1 MSFVVR
7 TSAAMAVAAVTG
19 AAVMATP
26 MERPVPPTGDPGSSK
41 LVNLAASSRPLY
53 PWPLALA
60 RDTEPRRT
68 TAAPTATL
76 EEDPAT
82 ADQIDEDFIAFRQ
95 ALRTDFT
102 PFANDLGYLGKQ
114 LYIGFNFGESLVA
127 SLVFNGTDML
137 RGEGV
142 LKNLGE
148 IAWDVVLSAV
158 YIAVDELYLHVPGLP
173 PIVVLPDRAP
183 ADAPIGWRRPLS
195 PQPGRDLVV
204 PVPYVPS
211 EASQTATVDEGDNAA
226 TVDEGDQVETGNIA
240 ESDAAE
246 APPAEQQGDVDD
258 GTDEDL
264 DAQEDVEEL
273 EGPENEEL
281 EGPAAEEPAST
292 DDADADDEGADEP
305 EAGEP
310 AATTAPDSE
319 SGAEGSTDTSGE

>member
-1 MSFVVR
+1 
-7 TSAAMAVAAVTG
+7 
-19 AAVMATP
+19 MATP
-26 MERPVPPTGDPGSSK
+26 VERPEPPTGDPGSSK
-41 LVNLAASSRPLY
+41 LVNLTASSRPLY

-142 LKNLGE
+142 LKNIGE

-173 PIVVLPDRAP
+173 PIVVLPNRAP

-211 EASQTATVDEGDNAA
+211 EASQTLTVDEGDNAA
-226 TVDEGDQVETGNIA
+226 TVGEDDPVEPDDIAGDDDAET
-240 ESDAAE
+240 
-246 APPAEQQGDVDD
+246 PPAEQQGDVDE
-258 GTDEDL
+258 GTDEDV
-264 DAQEDVEEL
+264 DAQADVEEL
-273 EGPENEEL
+273 EGPAE
-281 EGPAAEEPAST
+281 EEPAAT
-292 DDADADDEGADEP
+292 DDADTDEPEAGDADADEP

-310 AATTAPDSE
+310 AATTAPDTE
-319 SGAEGSTDTSGE
+319 SGAEKSTDTSGE

>member
-1 MSFVVR
+1 
-7 TSAAMAVAAVTG
+7 
-19 AAVMATP
+19 MATP
-26 MERPVPPTGDPGSSK
+26 VERPTPAAGDPGSSK
-41 LVNLAASSRPLY
+41 LVNLTASSLPLY

-60 RDTEPRRT
+60 RDTEPRRSAT
-68 TAAPTATL
+68 APTA
-76 EEDPAT
+76 EVDEDPAT
-82 ADQIDEDFIAFRQ
+82 ADQIDQDFIAFRQ
-95 ALRTDFT
+95 AMRTDFT

-183 ADAPIGWRRPLS
+183 ADAPIGWRRPLP

-211 EASQTATVDEGDNAA
+211 EAPQPLTVDEDDQGEADDIAEGA
-226 TVDEGDQVETGNIA
+226 EGDDAET
-240 ESDAAE
+240 
-246 APPAEQQGDVDD
+246 PPAEKQGDA
-258 GTDEDL
+258 E
-264 DAQEDVEEL
+264 EDVDVDALGDIE
-273 EGPENEEL
+273 
-281 EGPAAEEPAST
+281 EEPAEEEPAATDDAAT
-292 DDADADDEGADEP
+292 DDADSDEP
-305 EAGEP
+305 EPGEP
-310 AATTAPDSE
+310 AATTTPDSE
-319 SGAEGSTDTSGE
+319 SGAEGSADTSGE

>member
-1 MSFVVR
+1 
-7 TSAAMAVAAVTG
+7 
-19 AAVMATP
+19 MATP
-26 MERPVPPTGDPGSSK
+26 VERPEPPTGDPGSSK
-41 LVNLAASSRPLY
+41 LVNLTASSRPLY
-53 PWPLALA
+53 RWPLALA

-142 LKNLGE
+142 LENLGE

-158 YIAVDELYLHVPGLP
+158 YIVVDELYLHVPGLP
-173 PIVVLPDRAP
+173 PIVVLPNRAP
-183 ADAPIGWRRPLS
+183 ADAPLGWRRPLS

-211 EASQTATVDEGDNAA
+211 DVSQTVTTGEGDNAA
-226 TVDEGDQVETGNIA
+226 TVDEDDNAATAGEDTDAATVDEDDKVETDNIA
-240 ESDAAE
+240 ESDGAE
-246 APPAEQQGDVDD
+246 APPAEQQGDVDE
-258 GTDEDL
+258 GTDEDE
-264 DAQEDVEEL
+264 ATQEDVEEM
-273 EGPENEEL
+273 
-281 EGPAAEEPAST
+281 EGPAEEEPAAT
-292 DDADADDEGADEP
+292 DAADADDAGADEP
-305 EAGEP
+305 ETGEP
-310 AATTAPDSE
+310 AATTTPDSA
-319 SGAEGSTDTSGE
+319 SGADGSTDTSGG

>member
-1 MSFVVR
+1 
-7 TSAAMAVAAVTG
+7 
-19 AAVMATP
+19 MATP
-26 MERPVPPTGDPGSSK
+26 VERPAPTAGDPGSSK
-41 LVNLAASSRPLY
+41 LVNLTASSRPLY

-68 TAAPTATL
+68 TPAID
-76 EEDPAT
+76 EDPAT
-82 ADQIDEDFIAFRQ
+82 ADQIDEDFIALRQ
-95 ALRTDFT
+95 AMRTDFT

-148 IAWDVVLSAV
+148 IAWDAVLSAV

-183 ADAPIGWRRPLS
+183 ADAPLGWRRPLS

-211 EASQTATVDEGDNAA
+211 EASQTLTVDEDDNAA
-226 TVDEGDQVETGNIA
+226 TVDEDAQVESDDIA
-240 ESDAAE
+240 ESE
-246 APPAEQQGDVDD
+246 APPAEQQGDAEE
-258 GTDEDL
+258 GTDADE
-264 DAQEDVEEL
+264 DAQEDL
-273 EGPENEEL
+273 EEL
-281 EGPAAEEPAST
+281 EGPAEEEPAAT
-292 DDADADDEGADEP
+292 DDADADEP
-305 EAGEP
+305 ETREP